1 MQGFF
6 LSYRMECSPQQQSW
20 TRPRMDDFHQMDD
33 MRITSFALRYY
44 INPPEAN
51 CPTMFPVEPTTRI
64 QKQGNSWPQAQWRT
78 DIETDLKG
86 INRFGSRVRCDEKL
100 YNPEQ
105 NKFNA
110 TPLEHA
116 QDGTFPLNFNRLHN
130 PPCTLRAS
138 GWNRWDSL
146 FHNPQENFEQ
156 PFDWFVP
163 ARSLDKERTKS
174 KPRYPTKPRTSPYN
188 SMEDESKFGPIEVPG
203 MVPGRA

>member
-1 MQGFF
+1 
-6 LSYRMECSPQQQSW
+6 
-20 TRPRMDDFHQMDD
+20 MDDFHQMDD

-51 CPTMFPVEPTTRI
+51 CPTMYPVEATTRI

-78 DIETDLKG
+78 DVETDLKG

-156 PFDWFVP
+156 PFDFFIPSRDVDKKICRSRVNMPTTAPVP
-163 ARSLDKERTKS
+163 E
-174 KPRYPTKPRTSPYN
+174 YN
-188 SMEDESKFGPIEVPG
+188 PLKDQGKFGPSGIVDG
-203 MVPGRA
+203 SVQQKAF

>member
-1 MQGFF
+1 M
-6 LSYRMECSPQQQSW
+6 SEECSLPQQSW
-20 TRPRMDDFHQMDD
+20 TRPRMDPFHSLDD

-51 CPTMFPVEPTTRI
+51 CPSMFPVEPTTRI
-64 QKQGNSWPQAQWRT
+64 QMQGNSWPQAQWRT

-86 INRFGSRVRCDEKL
+86 INRFGNRVRCDEKL

-105 NKFNA
+105 NKFNS

-130 PPCTLRAS
+130 PPCTLRAT
-138 GWNRWDSL
+138 GWNRWDTL
-146 FHNPQENFEQ
+146 FHNPQETFEQ

-163 ARSLDKERTKS
+163 ARLLDKERTKS
-174 KPRYPTKPRTSPYN
+174 KPRYPNQPPIPPYN
-188 SMEDESKFGPIEVPG
+188 SMKDTQKFGDITVPG
-203 MVPGRA
+203 SVQGRP